1 MTEALLNN
9 IIQQSSNKLSKSKN
23 SKAKSKKKNT
33 SGSSFSETMNK
44 IKNSSKNAAKKVK
57 NSTSDSSKVSNNDS
71 TLDNQEFLEKLKKIL
86 KKNNKEVPSELLSL
100 LQGGSLSKEQE
111 AMLEKM
117 LLNLENS
124 NIDIKQLKSL
134 LEKNSSQF
142 NFDKI
147 EDAEILKS
155 KGKGLKEKA
164 DLSSLNAESLK
175 KLAELLENNKKILS
189 DQSKSKLKSEV
200 DQLTKILMN
209 STQADQ
215 KLTEVL
221 ESSSLEE
228 KLGKLAS
235 ALKNNSLK
243 ASDLKEVTQKQ
254 NLEVPELKSLFKSE
268 NSIENL
274 TKSAGLTTEK
284 GSFEEVSQQLKQMVA
299 EKNSNSK
306 LQINSKLNSDNTS
319 KLFSLNDNSITS
331 ILSNG
336 NSSNQNESNFFD
348 LDQGDSFV
356 NFDFGMEGNT
366 NNLNAESFSLNDANL
381 SNLAKKADLK
391 AQVVEQFKGNY
402 SPETKEMQI
411 QLKPESLGKIDLK
424 LSYENNELVGRML
437 VESEAVRSQLEN
449 SLQGLKSDLV
459 KQGINIEQFKVETA
473 KNSPQQ
479 VQNEDEFAFNDQ
491 SSAFSDG
498 ETGENQEYEQR
509 RFFQGQYYVQK
520 NGSEVNLNNENI
532 IMKQQE
538 IINRAA
544 FSNEQI
550 NLLA

>member
-1 MTEALLNN
+1 MTEAVLNN
-9 IIQQSSNKLSKSKN
+9 IIQQSSNDFSKSKSFSRKAESQNN
-23 SKAKSKKKNT
+23 SGK
-33 SGSSFSETMNK
+33 SFSETMNK
-44 IKNSSKNAAKKVK
+44 IKNSSKNAAEKAK
-57 NSTSDSSKVSNNDS
+57 NSTSDSSKVSKNDS
-71 TLDNQEFLEKLKKIL
+71 TLDNQEFLDKLKKIL

-142 NFDKI
+142 NSDKI
-147 EDAEILKS
+147 GDAEAF
-155 KGKGLKEKA
+155 KGDS

-175 KLAELLENNKKILS
+175 KLAGLLENNEKILS
-189 DQSKSKLKSEV
+189 DQNKSKLKSEI

-209 STQADQ
+209 NTQADQ

-221 ESSSLEE
+221 ESGSLEE

-235 ALKNNSLK
+235 ALKNDSLK
-243 ASDLKEVTQKQ
+243 ISDLKETVQKQ
-254 NLEVPELKSLFKSE
+254 SLKAPELKSLFKSE

-274 TKSAGLTTEK
+274 TKSAGLTAEK
-284 GSFEEVSQQLKQMVA
+284 GSFEEVSQQLRQMVA
-299 EKNSNSK
+299 EENSNSK
-306 LQINSKLNSDNTS
+306 LQSNSDNTS
-319 KLFSLNDNSITS
+319 KLFSLDDNSISS
-331 ILSNG
+331 ILSND
-336 NSSNQNESNFFD
+336 SSSSQNESNFFD
-348 LDQGDSFV
+348 LNQGDSFV

-449 SLQGLKSDLV
+449 SLQGLKSDLI
-459 KQGINIEQFKVETA
+459 KQGINIEQFKIETA

-491 SSAFSDG
+491 NSAFSDG

-509 RFFQGQYYVQK
+509 RFFQGQYYVQR
-520 NGSEVNLNNENI
+520 NGSEANLNNENI